1 MKNKTIRLLTLSSSL
16 IFLPMFAIAS
26 CLGMNNILVL
36 CGLIWYTVG
45 IININNI
52 TK

>member
-1 MKNKTIRLLTLSSSL
+1 MKNKTIRLLTLSTSL
-16 IFLPMFAIAS
+16 IFLPMFTLALS
-26 CLGMNNILVL
+26 LGMNNILVL
-36 CGLIWYTVG
+36 CGLVWYVVG

>member
-45 IININNI
+45 IIIINNI